1 MIAFVGLL
9 GVLIGAAGAGW
20 LAVAGFRRDP
30 KPEHLA
36 RPVAMLASGA
46 VLAMLTLV
54 LALLADDFSVE
65 YVANHSASTTPLVFK
80 IASAWGALEGSI
92 VLWGLVLALATWWV
106 SWHRRDRLDRL
117 DAIALSVLGV
127 VSLFFFGLMATVAN
141 PFHTCVEAA
150 AIGCA
155 DSSWWPLVAPDVP
168 TEGRGPNPL
177 LQNHILMAIHPPMLY
192 LGYVGLTAPFAYA
205 LGSLVIGT
213 PGTAWVTRT
222 KRLTLLAW
230 SFLTIG
236 MLLGGWWS
244 YEVLGWGGVWAW
256 DPVENASLL
265 PWLTAT
271 AFIHSSTVQVR
282 RGALESWNYLLVI
295 ATFSLTILGTF
306 LTRSGVI
313 TSVHSFTQS
322 GISPALLSFFI
333 VIVVVGLGLFA
344 TRAHLVAEGGS
355 VGSPVS
361 REGGMLVNN
370 ILLSAWGA
378 TVLIG
383 TVYPILVEAF
393 ATRTVGVGRGF
404 FDATSIP
411 LAFAL
416 LLVMGIGPVTPWKR
430 ADWRKVAARLAVP
443 AQAAVV
449 IAALAALGGIRSRG
463 ALLAVLLAAFT
474 ASTPVAELWRLA
486 KARVTKG
493 EGWGQALGGIV
504 RRDRGYWGGMA
515 AHIGIAIL
523 AVGIAGSAG
532 LAMDQ
537 RELTLPRGQP
547 VAVLGYELEFRTGFA
562 ETEPQRSIVG
572 ATIELRRDDRTVDIL
587 RPAINDYRVQAVPT
601 PAVHSGID
609 EDVYVSLRAVDQNRA
624 LVDVQVF
631 PLQWMV
637 WLGGFVIAGGGFWS
651 LSGRRR
657 SRDDVEVPS

>member
-1 MIAFVGLL
+1 MIAFLGLL
-9 GVLIGAAGAGW
+9 GVLIGAAGAAW
-20 LAVAGFRRDP
+20 LTWGGIRRDADA
-30 KPEHLA
+30 ESLA
-36 RPVAMLASGA
+36 RPVALLVGGA
-46 VLAMLTLV
+46 TLAMAALV
-54 LALLADDFSVE
+54 MALLADDFSVE
-65 YVANHSASTTPLVFK
+65 YVANHSASTTPIGFK

-92 VLWGLVLALATWWV
+92 VLWGLVLALTTWWV
-106 SWHRRDRLDRL
+106 LWSRRGRLDRL
-117 DAIALSVLGV
+117 DGIALAILGT
-127 VSLFFFGLMATVAN
+127 VSLFFFGLMASVAN
-141 PFHTCVEAA
+141 PFHTCVDAA
-150 AIGCA
+150 AIGCT
-155 DSSWWPLVAPDVP
+155 DSSWWPLVTPDSP
-168 TEGRGPNPL
+168 PEGRGPNPL

-205 LGSLVIGT
+205 LGSLVLGT

-236 MLLGGWWS
+236 ILLGGWWS
-244 YEVLGWGGVWAW
+244 YEVLGWGGYWGW

-265 PWLTAT
+265 PWITAT

-282 RGALESWNYLLVI
+282 KGALESWNYLLVI
-295 ATFSLTILGTF
+295 ATFALTILGTF

-322 GISPALLSFFI
+322 GVSPALLAFFLI
-333 VIVVVGLGLFA
+333 IVVVGLGLFA
-344 TRAHLVAEGGS
+344 TRAHLVTEGGR
-355 VGSPVS
+355 VGSPLS
-361 REGGMLVNN
+361 REGAMLINN

-416 LLVMGIGPVTPWKR
+416 LLVMGMGPVTPWKR
-430 ADWRKVAARLAVP
+430 ASWTTVARRLVVP
-443 AQAAVV
+443 AQVALV
-449 IAALAALGGIRSRG
+449 IGALAALGGVRSRG
-463 ALLAVLLAAFT
+463 ALLAILLASFT
-474 ASTPVAELWRLA
+474 AATPVAELFRLA
-486 KARVTKG
+486 RARVTKG
-493 EGWGQALGGIV
+493 ETRWAAVLGIV
-504 RRDRGYWGGMA
+504 RRDRGYWGGMLS
-515 AHIGIAIL
+515 HIGVAIL

-532 LAMDQ
+532 LAMQQ
-537 RELTLPRGQP
+537 RELTLPRNQP
-547 VAVLGYELEFRTGFA
+547 VEVFGYELEFRTGFA
-562 ETEPQRSIVG
+562 ETEPRRSIVG
-572 ATIELRRDDRTVDIL
+572 ATIELRRNGRSVDIL

-609 EDVYVSLRAVDQNRA
+609 EDLYVSLRAVDQNRA
-624 LVDVQVF
+624 LIDVHVF

-637 WLGGFVIAGGGFWS
+637 WLGGFVIAGGGLWS

-657 SRDDVEVPS
+657 ARDELPVRS